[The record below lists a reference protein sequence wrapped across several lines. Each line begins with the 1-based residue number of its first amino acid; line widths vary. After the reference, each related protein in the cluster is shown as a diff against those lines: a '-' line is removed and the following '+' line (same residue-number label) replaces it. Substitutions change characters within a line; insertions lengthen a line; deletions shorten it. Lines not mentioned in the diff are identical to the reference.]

1 MNLLITGAS
10 RGIGRSVALRF
21 APHAKTMFLCARHAE
36 SLQTLSDE
44 LLAAKPGLIVH
55 FMTADM
61 SKAEEIH
68 ALSEWLTSHTD
79 ALDILVNNAGVFLP
93 GSVLEE
99 ADGTLETL
107 LDTNV
112 MSAYRLTRNVIP
124 LIRNSAKGHIF
135 NMCSIASFTP
145 YANGGSYA
153 ISKFALLGFSKV
165 LREELKTEG
174 IRVTS
179 IMPGATWTDSWSD
192 SGIAPE
198 RMMASEDIAEMIWAA
213 YSLSSRAVVEDL
225 ILRPQLGDL

>member
-1 MNLLITGAS
+1 
-10 RGIGRSVALRF
+10 
-21 APHAKTMFLCARHAE
+21 
-36 SLQTLSDE
+36 
-44 LLAAKPGLIVH
+44 
-55 FMTADM
+55 
-61 SKAEEIH
+61 
-68 ALSEWLTSHTD
+68 
-79 ALDILVNNAGVFLP
+79 
-93 GSVLEE
+93 
-99 ADGTLETL
+99 
-107 LDTNV
+107 
-112 MSAYRLTRNVIP
+112 
-124 LIRNSAKGHIF
+124 
-135 NMCSIASFTP
+135 MCSIASFTP